1 MSLFSYFFLHKLPL
15 LASLYHP
22 TTASHQ
28 EDIYVIVMEV
38 GAEVLGWEVGVVRVP
53 LSHAQTALNCLEL
66 PGGHNHNVL
75 KVKVAMMSAPPSFL
89 ASKKRPPPPNSAGS
103 RERYISV

>member
-1 MSLFSYFFLHKLPL
+1 M
-15 LASLYHP
+15 
-22 TTASHQ
+22 
-28 EDIYVIVMEV
+28 
-38 GAEVLGWEVGVVRVP
+38 P

-89 ASKKRPPPPNSAGS
+89 ASKKKVPPSQLDLG
-103 RERYISV
+103 RGT